1 MGAAAPTAPTL
12 TRTLALVLCVC
23 VYCVNVRELYKHHR
37 YQSIRRRG
45 GAVAAA
51 ASIPGMLYLKLRR
64 AAGEVVFQGENLDVE
79 LKVKD
84 PLARLRTS
92 PAIHTDPAISG
103 HKVR

>member
-1 MGAAAPTAPTL
+1 MRKRQRAVQAPSTPKHSAA
-12 TRTLALVLCVC
+12 
-23 VYCVNVRELYKHHR
+23 
-37 YQSIRRRG
+37 S
-45 GAVAAA
+45 AAA

-84 PLARLRTS
+84 PLALASTNPATRLRTG
-92 PAIHTDPAISG
+92 PAIRTDPAMSG